1 MTNSKPWKKYPLIAN
16 ELAQVNE
23 LLKQTMH
30 APNKNLESALKEMVD
45 NGGKYLRPSLVLLA
59 AHAVGKTNKQIIQIA
74 TAIETLHM
82 ATLIHDDVIDD
93 SDKRRGKPSIQF
105 AFGKDVAVYAGDLL
119 FTNFFDLMLD
129 VNEPEYLRLNAQ
141 TMRQILNGELGQMNQ
156 RFNLEQTFDDYL
168 ADIKGKTATLF
179 RLAAEEGAHFAGGN
193 LEQTQILANFA
204 EDLGIAFQIIDD
216 ILDYRGSSQLNKP
229 MLEDL
234 PTGVYSLPLLLTLK
248 QPDLKAQLLPLL
260 NKRTAMTVK
269 DIKQIQAI
277 VIDSG
282 AITESKQLAQNYAQ
296 KGIAELAKLA
306 PNPAVK
312 ILEKMAK
319 ELLQRTF

>member
-30 APNKNLESALKEMVD
+30 APNKNLESALKEMAD

-204 EDLGIAFQIIDD
+204 EDLGIAFQII
-216 ILDYRGSSQLNKP
+216 
-229 MLEDL
+229 
-234 PTGVYSLPLLLTLK
+234 V
-248 QPDLKAQLLPLL
+248 
-260 NKRTAMTVK
+260 V
-269 DIKQIQAI
+269 
-277 VIDSG
+277 
-282 AITESKQLAQNYAQ
+282 
-296 KGIAELAKLA
+296 
-306 PNPAVK
+306 AVN
-312 ILEKMAK
+312 
-319 ELLQRTF
+319 

>member
-141 TMRQILNGELGQMNQ
+141 TMRQILNGELGKMNQ

>member
-30 APNKNLESALKEMVD
+30 APNKNLESALKEMAD

-269 DIKQIQAI
+269 DIKPIQAI

>member
-30 APNKNLESALKEMVD
+30 APNKNLESALKEMAD

-141 TMRQILNGELGQMNQ
+141 TMRQILNGEFGQMNQ

>member
-30 APNKNLESALKEMVD
+30 APNKNLESALKEMAD

-179 RLAAEEGAHFAGGN
+179 RLAAGAHFAGGN

>member
-30 APNKNLESALKEMVD
+30 APNKNLESALKEMAD

-319 ELLQRTF
+319 ELFS

>member
-1 MTNSKPWKKYPLIAN
+1 MTNSKPGKKYPLIAN

-30 APNKNLESALKEMVD
+30 APNKNLESALKEMAD

>member
-30 APNKNLESALKEMVD
+30 APNKNLESALKEMAD

>member
-30 APNKNLESALKEMVD
+30 APNKNLESALKEMAD

-74 TAIETLHM
+74 IAIETLHM